1 MERIDIKNSWPEII
15 GVEISGRYDWVAYYL
30 NQKTWQRYS
39 RTWLPIDIDEV
50 CRPWRI
56 YKVEFYD
63 KRWTDFKILS
73 SREDKDGTRA

>member
-1 MERIDIKNSWPEII
+1 MERIDIENSWPEII
-15 GVEISGRYDWVAYYL
+15 GVEISGWYDWVAYYL

-50 CRPWRI
+50 CRPWGI

-63 KRWTDFKILS
+63 KRWTEYKILS
-73 SREDKDGTRA
+73 SRPDKDGC